1 MVAGE
6 RETEAH
12 GLASPERALCLER
25 REEVGKTRPSIS
37 LIACGAR
44 ACRARRSLP
53 LSARPHA
60 LPHPTSDLPPPPFL
74 AVCDAPSLRTTGMV
88 RGPVTREWQ
97 NARVSPTLAT
107 ETNVTHSLSLSLAPG
122 RACHAQHTP
131 PPPSPGGG
139 RVIVAR
145 SMLLRGSSARARRP
159 PHATDFLPA
168 RLSLFSPPRP
178 APSSPLSSWPSR
190 PSPCLQPR
198 PAASPAG
205 P

>member
-60 LPHPTSDLPPPPFL
+60 LPHPTSDRPPPPFL
-74 AVCDAPSLRTTGMV
+74 AVCDAPSR
-88 RGPVTREWQ
+88 PVTREWQ

-107 ETNVTHSLSLSLAPG
+107 ETNVTHSLSLSLLRPGARATPNTRRRRPLQVAVASLSREACCCEAPVRG
-122 RACHAQHTP
+122 RAGPHTRLTS
-131 PPPSPGGG
+131 SPL
-139 RVIVAR
+139 V
-145 SMLLRGSSARARRP
+145 
-159 PHATDFLPA
+159 
-168 RLSLFSPPRP
+168 SLFSLLPGPLPR
-178 APSSPLSSWPSR
+178 R
-190 PSPCLQPR
+190 PSPPGPRGPR
-198 PAASPAG
+198 PVSSLGRPPRQRG
-205 P
+205 PDG